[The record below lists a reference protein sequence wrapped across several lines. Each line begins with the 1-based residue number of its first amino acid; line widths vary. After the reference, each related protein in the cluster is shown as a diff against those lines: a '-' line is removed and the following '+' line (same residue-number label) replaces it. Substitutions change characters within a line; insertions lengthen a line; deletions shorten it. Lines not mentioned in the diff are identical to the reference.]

1 MAAGLIAFP
10 VIRIFSHEI
19 AAIAAGDVF
28 FVVYLGAMIMMASRS
43 SLAKLRN
50 RARNEDEGIVA
61 IVGLTVVAIAFSF
74 TSMFSL
80 LGKDA
85 NPSALHLMLAIASIP
100 LGWAVLHMLF
110 AYHYARLYYAPSGKS
125 GGKPSDAGGLE
136 FLDTPEPGIIEF
148 MYFSFIIGSTAQ
160 TADVNL
166 RSTGFRRVVL
176 FHGIASFV
184 FNTVLLALAVN
195 VAATLVQ

>member
-1 MAAGLIAFP
+1 MIAFA
-10 VIRIFSHEI
+10 VIRVFSHEI

-28 FVVYLGAMIMMASRS
+28 FVVYLGSMIFMASRS
-43 SLAKLRN
+43 TLAKLRN
-50 RARNEDEGIVA
+50 RARNEDEGIIV
-61 IVGLTVVAIAFSF
+61 IVGLTVVAIGFSF
-74 TSMFSL
+74 SSMFSL

-85 NPSALHLMLAIASIP
+85 NPSALHMMLAIASIP

-110 AYHYARLYYAPSGKS
+110 AYHYARLYYAPSGKT
-125 GGKPSDAGGLE
+125 GGKQSDAGGLE
-136 FLDTPEPGIIEF
+136 FLDTPEPGILEF
-148 MYFSFIIGSTAQ
+148 MYFSFVIGSTAQ